1 MKKLL
6 FLAFALAF
14 FCACSDDDSG
24 IGLEKTE
31 IELLSDESYTILSSS
46 DHVLTYTSDNN
57 FVATVSS
64 QGVIE
69 AQRIGHAKIS
79 VSDGETVEYISV
91 KINPKY
97 DLYPEPFLEFGTKRS
112 DIIARFGI
120 PTQETEQGISY
131 IDNTNTAKAPV
142 RIFLF
147 DDNDRLSSTNIGV
160 RTEYSSIL
168 GSFLNERYLLYTYDE
183 EEATVFF
190 VDGLTDATISMA
202 VAATIYT
209 EEFWLIT
216 YFPYLPSKAMTSLQ
230 LPDQDLLKL
239 FP

>member
-6 FLAFALAF
+6 LLAFTLVS

-46 DHVLTYTSDNN
+46 ENVLTYTSENN
-57 FVATVSS
+57 FIATVSP

-69 AQRIGHAKIS
+69 AQRVGHTKVS
-79 VSDGETVEYISV
+79 VSDGKNVEHISV
-91 KINPKY
+91 RINPKY

-112 DIIARFGI
+112 DIIARFGT
-120 PTQETEQGISY
+120 PTQEMAQGISY
-131 IDNTNTAKAPV
+131 IDNTNTTKAPV

-147 DDNDRLSSTNIGV
+147 DDNDRLSSTNVGV
-160 RTEYSSIL
+160 KTEYSSLL

-183 EEATVFF
+183 EEDVIFF
-190 VDGLTDATISMA
+190 VNGLTDATISMA

-216 YFPYLPSKAMTSLQ
+216 YFPYLPSKAATGPS
-230 LPDQDLLKL
+230 LPDKELLKPL
-239 FP
+239 L